1 MEYLGLSF
9 LGAGFGAGLAVVGGG
24 IGIGLLA
31 KGALE
36 GMARQPEVMGALRTN
51 MILAI
56 AFVEGVTL
64 FALVLAFLLA
74 FKAPI
79 KEMPAAPE
87 KAPAAAEAPAAP
99 AAK

>member
-1 MEYLGLSF
+1 MEYLGLSY
-9 LGAGFGAGLAVVGGG
+9 LGAGIGAGLAVLGGG
-24 IGIGLLA
+24 LGIGLLA

-56 AFVEGVTL
+56 AFVEGLAL
-64 FALVLAFLLA
+64 FALVIAFLLYV
-74 FKAPI
+74 KGPI
-79 KEMPAAPE
+79 KELPAAPE
-87 KAPAAAEAPAAP
+87 KAPVQTEAPAP